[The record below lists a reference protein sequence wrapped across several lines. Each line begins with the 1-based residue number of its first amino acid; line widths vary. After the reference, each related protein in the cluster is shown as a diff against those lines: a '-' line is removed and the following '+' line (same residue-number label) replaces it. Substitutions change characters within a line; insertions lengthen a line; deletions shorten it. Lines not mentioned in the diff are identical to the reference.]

1 MLLIWDI
8 HITSKIKTQVLDM
21 LREFIASKNEEK
33 NIVFMWDYV
42 YHFSY
47 DKNALLDLF
56 KLFLELYT
64 EWKNI
69 YILSGNHDWLVDTF
83 VYEEWKQVF
92 DLLKW
97 SWALH
102 FITKPWL
109 TDIEWEKVLLL
120 PFCLDLDENSY
131 EEFELWKTDLTESLI
146 NSKNKNEVF
155 SWKLNQLVN
164 WFIKKEGNLTI
175 IHHYYTNNQKFPGYR
190 SLFSYK
196 DISLSEEL
204 LDNPNVKLISWHLH
218 GPFTLKNYLC
228 TWSVWAT
235 SPLESNQIKWLFQYH
250 DWVFSFYWKQ
260 IINYLDMEQT
270 WVVSYKDVESLYSQY
285 TQNLKNIFVKDWIFK
300 LDVFDV
306 PQLDIKKTVLSLKV
320 KKLDYDEIDS
330 VMDPKLRTELSD
342 FRLKRNTTQ
351 VNDLLEKLKRPGE
364 DELQT
369 FWGWKDLLKEFLKI
383 QYPDDYAKYELKLK
397 ELKILD

>member
-1 MLLIWDI
+1 M
-8 HITSKIKTQVLDM
+8 
-21 LREFIASKNEEK
+21 
-33 NIVFMWDYV
+33 
-42 YHFSY
+42 
-47 DKNALLDLF
+47 
-56 KLFLELYT
+56 
-64 EWKNI
+64 
-69 YILSGNHDWLVDTF
+69 
-83 VYEEWKQVF
+83 
-92 DLLKW
+92 
-97 SWALH
+97 
-102 FITKPWL
+102 
-109 TDIEWEKVLLL
+109 
-120 PFCLDLDENSY
+120 
-131 EEFELWKTDLTESLI
+131 
-146 NSKNKNEVF
+146 
-155 SWKLNQLVN
+155 
-164 WFIKKEGNLTI
+164 
-175 IHHYYTNNQKFPGYR
+175 HHYYTNNQKFPGYR

-204 LDNPNVKLISWHLH
+204 LDNSNIKLISWHLH
-218 GPFTLKNYLC
+218 GPFTIKNYLC

-235 SPLESNQIKWLFQYH
+235 SPLESNQVKWLFQYH

-270 WVVSYKDVESLYSQY
+270 WVVSYKDVESLFSQY

-342 FRLKRNTTQ
+342 FRLKRNATQ